1 MVPSADPTFPD
12 GFAWGVSTSSYQI
25 EGAVAVDGRGASIW
39 DTFARVPGAVADGT
53 SGDVACDHYHR
64 LEEDLDLLAWL
75 GVDAYR
81 FSIAWPRVL
90 PDGVHLEPR
99 GLAFYDRLVDGLLAR
114 GIEPLA
120 TLYHWDLP
128 QPLEDRGGWASRE
141 TVDRFVAYA
150 RVVADHLGDRVRR
163 ITTLNEP
170 WVSAFLGY
178 DLGVHA
184 PGVRDPARAIAAV
197 HHLLL
202 AHGRSSATL
211 RGMLAAAGG
220 DEAQE
225 AELSIVLNLAP
236 VRPIGGP
243 DDDADGAAVRLHDGI
258 RNRIWLDPLLH
269 GRYPDDVLAVWEPI
283 ADLSALH
290 RPGDLD
296 EVVGSIDLLGI
307 NYYHPQWVGARRADR
322 TGPRP
327 AGPGQA
333 HLVEDPGPPPY
344 TEMGWAVDAS
354 GLEDLLRRLHRDAP
368 GLPLAVTE
376 NGGAFPDREVVDGR
390 VADRD
395 RITYLTD
402 HLAACSR
409 AIAAGVDLRGYFVWT
424 LLDNFEW
431 AEGYR
436 PRFGIVHVDR
446 DTLDRTPKASA
457 HWYRDLLAA
466 QHAGAARSSR

>member
-1 MVPSADPTFPD
+1 MVPPAHLTFPE
-12 GFAWGVSTSSYQI
+12 GFTWGVSTSSYQI
-25 EGAVAVDGRGASIW
+25 EGAVAADGRGPSIW
-39 DTFARVPGAVADGT
+39 DTFSRVPGAVADGQ
-53 SGDVACDHYHR
+53 SGELACDHYHR

-75 GVDAYR
+75 RVDAYR

-90 PDGVHLEPR
+90 PDGVRVEPR

-128 QPLEDRGGWASRE
+128 QPLQDRGGWSSRG

-150 RVVADHLGDRVRR
+150 QVVADHLGDRVRR
-163 ITTLNEP
+163 FTTFNEP

-178 DLGVHA
+178 DTGVHA
-184 PGVRDPARAIAAV
+184 PGVRDPARAVAAV

-202 AHGRSSATL
+202 AHGRGSAAL
-211 RGMLAAAGG
+211 REVLRASAGG
-220 DEAQE
+220 GASD
-225 AELSIVLNLAP
+225 AEISIVLNLAP
-236 VRPIGGP
+236 VRPIGDP
-243 DDDADGAAVRLHDGI
+243 DEDGAAVRLHDGT

-283 ADLSALH
+283 VDLGALH
-290 RPGDLD
+290 RAGDLD
-296 EVVGSIDLLGI
+296 EVAGSLDLLGV
-307 NYYHPQWVGARRADR
+307 NYYHPSWVGARRAGR

-327 AGPGQA
+327 AGPGQE

-344 TEMGWAVDAS
+344 TEMGWPVDAS
-354 GLEDLLRRLHRDAP
+354 GLEDLLLRLHRDAP

-376 NGGAFPDREVVDGR
+376 NGGAFPDREVEDGH
-390 VADRD
+390 VVDRD
-395 RITYLTD
+395 RISYLAD
-402 HLAACSR
+402 HVAACSR
-409 AIAAGVDLRGYFVWT
+409 ATAAGVDLRGYFVWT

-457 HWYRDLLAA
+457 HWYRDLVAA
-466 QHAGAARSSR
+466 QHAEAGRSSK